1 MKSID
6 IYKIFD
12 IDGVLSQ
19 QFKNYEFRE
28 GQLEMSLAVMSSYEK
43 NAIAALEAG
52 TGIGKSFAYLVP
64 AIFWA
69 IEHPDEK
76 TVIATSTINLQRQ
89 LYDKDIEQLFKNL
102 HVQVPVSLLM
112 GRNNYLC
119 QRRLEMYAG
128 KFPLIAQDST
138 SDIALLFDFSHASNT
153 GLRSDIPYSI
163 DYRIWSEVC
172 SDVDNCIGYKCSYYS
187 ECFYFNSKK
196 QAAKASIIITN
207 HHLLFTDAQARL
219 IEELGYDETS
229 VLPPFQKLVID
240 EAHNIE
246 KNATDYFT
254 HTYSSYHV
262 MKSIDKLSS
271 KSSNGNTHLVDMLLK
286 VIPNEY
292 YSVDIAPLF
301 ATVVERVGYLEIYLQ
316 DFLRGIKVHKLL
328 VYTTMEKQMERAISL
343 SHEVEDALEA
353 LLIALRKIISYPKLP
368 TEYDIYI
375 NDLYSHIG
383 RLQFQKEVVH
393 TFFLF
398 DKDRFDVFWME
409 HLESKEVYLHISP
422 LSVAQK
428 LKQSIFEGLDTVILT
443 SATLDL
449 HDDFAFWGNRIG
461 LPLES
466 DKPYMRLAF
475 SSPFDYKKNLLFL
488 TSHDAPLFSE
498 KESDTYYEY
507 CTEAIIDAL
516 LSSQGGALVLFT
528 SYSMLKRVAFSCEKA
543 LKDHNLTLL
552 RQGDMDRSTLLKTF
566 IEDKDSVL
574 FATDSFWEGVD
585 APGDTLRVVIIVKLP
600 FRVPNEPIFRA
611 RMESLDNNG
620 KSGFFHLSL
629 PEATMRLKQG
639 FGRLLRHTGDRGIV
653 LILDS
658 RIVQKRYGKWMV
670 HALPESYYQETGIDM
685 IGEKIELF
693 LYQ

>member
-1 MKSID
+1 MKSTD
-6 IYKIFD
+6 IYNIFD
-12 IDGVLSQ
+12 IDGVLGQ
-19 QFKNYEFRE
+19 HFNNYEFRE
-28 GQLEMSLAVMSSYEK
+28 GQLEMSLSVMSSYEK

-64 AIFWA
+64 AILWA
-69 IEHPDEK
+69 VEHPDDK

-89 LYDKDIEQLFKNL
+89 LYDKDIAQLFHNL
-102 HVQVPVSLLM
+102 KVEVPVALLM

-119 QRRLEMYAG
+119 QKRLETFAS
-128 KFPLIAQDST
+128 KFPLIAQDPT
-138 SDIALLFDFSHASNT
+138 SDIALLINFSHSSVT
-153 GLRSDIPYSI
+153 GLKSDIPSSI
-163 DYRIWSEVC
+163 DYKKWNEVC
-172 SDVDNCIGYKCSYYS
+172 SDVDNCSGYRCSYYS

-207 HHLLFTDAQARL
+207 HHLLFTDAQARIMDQL
-219 IEELGYDETS
+219 SYSETS

-262 MKSIDKLSS
+262 MKSIDKLST
-271 KSSNGNTHLVDMLLK
+271 KHNGNTHLVDILLK
-286 VIPNEY
+286 VIPMSF

-301 ATVVERVGYLEIYLQ
+301 ATVVEKVGYLEIYLQ
-316 DFLRGIKVHKLL
+316 DFLRGIKVRKLL
-328 VYTTMEKQMERAISL
+328 VYPSMEGQFERATAL
-343 SHEVEDALEA
+343 AQEVEQALEA

-368 TEYDIYI
+368 SEYDIYI
-375 NDLYSHIG
+375 NDMYSHIG
-383 RLQFQKEVVH
+383 RLQFQKEVIH
-393 TFFLF
+393 SFFLF
-398 DKDRFDVFWME
+398 DKDRVDVFWVE
-409 HLESKEVYLHISP
+409 HLDNKGVDLHISP
-422 LSVAQK
+422 LSVAAK
-428 LKQSIFEGLDTVILT
+428 LQQSIFQGLDTVILT

-449 HDDFAFWGNRIG
+449 HDEFTFWGSRLG
-461 LPLES
+461 LPLEG
-466 DKPYMRLAF
+466 DKPYVRAAF

-498 KESDTYYEY
+498 KESDIYYEY
-507 CTEAIIDAL
+507 CTNAIIDAL
-516 LSSQGGALVLFT
+516 TSSQGGALVLFT
-528 SYSMLKRVAFSCEKA
+528 SYSMLRRVASSCRES
-543 LKDHNLTLL
+543 LKEQRLTLL
-552 RQGDMDRSTLLKTF
+552 QQGDMERSALLRTF
-566 IEDKDSVL
+566 IEDQNSVL

-585 APGDTLRVVIIVKLP
+585 APGDTLRLVIIVKLP
-600 FRVPNEPIFRA
+600 FKVPNEPIFRA
-611 RMESLDNNG
+611 RMEYLDNNG

-693 LYQ
+693 LYN

>member
-1 MKSID
+1 MKSTD
-6 IYKIFD
+6 IYNIFD

-19 QFKNYEFRE
+19 HFANYEFRE
-28 GQLEMSLAVMSSYEK
+28 GQLEMSLSVMSSYEK

-64 AIFWA
+64 AILWA
-69 IEHPDEK
+69 IEHPDDK

-89 LYDKDIEQLFKNL
+89 LYDKDIQQLFKNL
-102 HVQVPVSLLM
+102 KVEVPLSLLM

-119 QRRLEMYAG
+119 QRRLEIYAG
-128 KFPLIAQDST
+128 KFPLIAQDPT
-138 SDIALLFDFSHASNT
+138 SDIALLIDFSHSSNT
-153 GLRSDIPYSI
+153 GLKSDIPGSI
-163 DYRIWSEVC
+163 DYRKWNEVC
-172 SDVDNCIGYKCSYYS
+172 SDVDNCMGYKCSYYS

-196 QAAKASIIITN
+196 QATKASIIITN

-219 IEELGYDETS
+219 LDDLSYSETS

-271 KSSNGNTHLVDMLLK
+271 KSNRNTHLVDILLK
-286 VIPNEY
+286 VIPTSFY
-292 YSVDIAPLF
+292 TVDIAPLF
-301 ATVVERVGYLEIYLQ
+301 ATVVEKVGYLEIYLQ
-316 DFLRGIKVHKLL
+316 DFLRGIKVNKLL
-328 VYTTMEKQMERAISL
+328 VYTTMEGQFERAISL
-343 SHEVEDALEA
+343 SKEVEEALEA

-368 TEYDIYI
+368 SEYDLYI

-383 RLQFQKEVVH
+383 RLQFQKEVIH
-393 TFFLF
+393 SFFLF

-409 HLESKEVYLHISP
+409 HLENKGVDLHISP

-428 LKQSIFEGLDTVILT
+428 LKQSIFQGLDTVILT

-449 HDDFAFWGNRIG
+449 HDEFAFWGNRIG
-461 LPLES
+461 LPIDGE
-466 DKPYMRLAF
+466 KPYVRAAF
-475 SSPFDYKKNLLFL
+475 SSPFDYKQNLLFL

-498 KESDTYYEY
+498 KDSDIYYTY
-507 CTEAIIDAL
+507 CTNAILDAL

-528 SYSMLKRVAFSCEKA
+528 SYKMLKRVASSCEKTLTA
-543 LKDHNLTLL
+543 NNLTLL
-552 RQGDMDRSTLLKTF
+552 KQGDMERSALLKTF

-611 RMESLDNNG
+611 RMEYLDNNG
-620 KSGFFHLSL
+620 KSGFYHLSL

-639 FGRLLRHTGDRGIV
+639 FGRLLRHSGDRGIV

-693 LYQ
+693 LYK

>member
-1 MKSID
+1 
-6 IYKIFD
+6 
-12 IDGVLSQ
+12 
-19 QFKNYEFRE
+19 
-28 GQLEMSLAVMSSYEK
+28 MSSYEK

-64 AIFWA
+64 AILWA
-69 IEHPDEK
+69 VEHPDDK

-89 LYDKDIEQLFKNL
+89 LYDKDIAQLFHNL
-102 HVQVPVSLLM
+102 KVEVPVALLM

-119 QRRLEMYAG
+119 QKRLETFAS
-128 KFPLIAQDST
+128 KFPLIAQDPT
-138 SDIALLFDFSHASNT
+138 SDIALLINFSHSSVT
-153 GLRSDIPYSI
+153 GLKSDIPSSI
-163 DYRIWSEVC
+163 DYKKWNEVC
-172 SDVDNCIGYKCSYYS
+172 SDVDNCSGYRCSYYS

-207 HHLLFTDAQARL
+207 HHLLFTDAQARIMDQL
-219 IEELGYDETS
+219 SYSETS

-262 MKSIDKLSS
+262 MKSIDKLST
-271 KSSNGNTHLVDMLLK
+271 KHNGNTHLVDILLK
-286 VIPNEY
+286 VIPMSF

-301 ATVVERVGYLEIYLQ
+301 ATVVEKVGYLEIYLQ
-316 DFLRGIKVHKLL
+316 DFLRGIKVRKLL
-328 VYTTMEKQMERAISL
+328 VYPSMEGQFERATAL
-343 SHEVEDALEA
+343 AQEVEQALEA

-368 TEYDIYI
+368 SEYDIYI
-375 NDLYSHIG
+375 NDMYSHIG
-383 RLQFQKEVVH
+383 RLQFQKEVIH
-393 TFFLF
+393 SFFLF
-398 DKDRFDVFWME
+398 DKDRVDVFWVE
-409 HLESKEVYLHISP
+409 HLDNKGVDLHISP
-422 LSVAQK
+422 LSVAAK
-428 LKQSIFEGLDTVILT
+428 LQQSIFQGLDTVILT

-449 HDDFAFWGNRIG
+449 HDEFTFWGSRLG
-461 LPLES
+461 LPLEG
-466 DKPYMRLAF
+466 DKPYVRAAF

-498 KESDTYYEY
+498 KESDIYYEY
-507 CTEAIIDAL
+507 CTNAIIDAL
-516 LSSQGGALVLFT
+516 TSSQGGALVLFT
-528 SYSMLKRVAFSCEKA
+528 SYSMLRRVASSCRES
-543 LKDHNLTLL
+543 LKEQRLTLL
-552 RQGDMDRSTLLKTF
+552 QQGDMERSALLRTF
-566 IEDKDSVL
+566 IEDQNSVL

-585 APGDTLRVVIIVKLP
+585 APGDTLRLVIIVKLP
-600 FRVPNEPIFRA
+600 FKVPNEPIFRA
-611 RMESLDNNG
+611 RMEYLDNNG

-693 LYQ
+693 LYN